1 MNKKLDCKTLWLS
14 DLHLGS
20 RNAKARM
27 ATDFLER
34 TSFETL
40 YLVGDI
46 FDFHVKR
53 RSWFWSK
60 DCENFVSKVRE
71 LSASGIKVF
80 YLPGNHDE
88 NLRVMNGGTLYG
100 IQLENELTH
109 ITSDNRR
116 FLVTHGDQFEPL
128 AKSES
133 PGDRIGECFYDTLM
147 TLDRCYCLY
156 LSALKRPHWSLA
168 KFVKHRIP
176 RVNAFFY
183 RFGKVAAEQAKEHGY
198 DGVICGH
205 THNPIIKRYG
215 NTVYCNTGDWV
226 ESCSALIEDH
236 NGQLQLVDGSGLTL
250 IANDNSRS
258 NTHSEAMA

>member
-20 RNAKARM
+20 RNAKACM
-27 ATDFLER
+27 ATNFLDR
-34 TSFETL
+34 TTFETL

-53 RSWFWSK
+53 RSWHWSK
-60 DCENFVSKVRE
+60 DCEDFVSKVKE
-71 LSASGIKVF
+71 LADRGIDIF

-88 NLRVMNGGTLYG
+88 NLRVLNGGSLYG
-100 IQLENELTH
+100 VKLENELTH
-109 ITSDNRR
+109 VTKDNRR
-116 FLVTHGDQFEPL
+116 FLVTHGDQFEL
-128 AKSES
+128 MAKTES
-133 PGDRIGECFYDTLM
+133 PGDRIGECFYDSLM
-147 TLDRCYCLY
+147 TLDRLYCFY
-156 LSALKRPHWSLA
+156 LRAIKRPHWSLA
-168 KFVKHRIP
+168 KSIKLKIP
-176 RVNAFFY
+176 RVTAFFY
-183 RFGKVAAEQAKEHGY
+183 RFGKVATDKAREQGY

-236 NGQLQLVDGSGLTL
+236 NGQLQLINANGLPL
-250 IANDNSRS
+250 MANDIASS
-258 NTHSEAMA
+258 NTPSEAMA